1 MVYIYSNL
9 NSHLYMDGDLFTYSF
24 LYVFSLI
31 VFAIPKQIIF
41 FQQEAIHGAI
51 GGFTTAFT
59 THVKN
64 NDKANLAKAPEK
76 RSKARAASKVSGP
89 AAMRLADAFKNS
101 LGDLLP
107 VPVPD
112 ANMELS
118 YFGVQ
123 AGSVTASTEKGW
135 SGSLR
140 LATSGTKTILC
151 LAASTMHGFAGN
163 VNPATYWDTLLNVDK
178 TSYEADLV
186 KALYAGTLGP
196 LDALF
201 LPCGWL
207 FAESVM
213 GDGDLC
219 GFAFRGVSSRNNES
233 YNELQLVRKLLHA
246 HNRSDSE
253 LEAAVNHLQTVLP
266 THIISSQSLR
276 SQCRM
281 QGSVE
286 MPFLLLRL
294 TRRKWRPRRRLLTQL
309 QRILRRNLRICL
321 WWPPSSKR
329 SRKMTAKLA
338 KARVATAPPERRAAC
353 ILHECFFHPSPHGM
367 WVGLWRLAGVFFE
380 LCHSIS
386 LPVPASVILTW

>member
-123 AGSVTASTEKGW
+123 AGSVTASSEKGW

-266 THIISSQSLR
+266 NPHHQQPKLEEPVQDAGERGDALPAPETHEEKVEAKTEVADSTAENFEKESQD
-276 SQCRM
+276 M
-281 QGSVE
+281 SV
-286 MPFLLLRL
+286 
-294 TRRKWRPRRRLLTQL
+294 
-309 QRILRRNLRICL
+309 
-321 WWPPSSKR
+321 
-329 SRKMTAKLA
+329 
-338 KARVATAPPERRAAC
+338 VAAQQQE
-353 ILHECFFHPSPHGM
+353 IQKDDGK
-367 WVGLWRLAGVFFE
+367 VGKGKGGN
-380 LCHSIS
+380 S
-386 LPVPASVILTW
+386 AS